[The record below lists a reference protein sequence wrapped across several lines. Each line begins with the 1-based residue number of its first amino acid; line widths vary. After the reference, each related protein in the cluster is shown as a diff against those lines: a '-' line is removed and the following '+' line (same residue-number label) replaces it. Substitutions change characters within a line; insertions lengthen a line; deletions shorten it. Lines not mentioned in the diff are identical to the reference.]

1 MEAAMYERMLNKT
14 EEPTIAEMTAY
25 CGENGGFFTS
35 LNEWLSQTFAT
46 EQKVVFPYGNQYGW
60 GSPAEAKTGMQYFC
74 RKQWVYCHGPI
85 V

>member
-1 MEAAMYERMLNKT
+1 MYERMLNKT

-46 EQKVVFPYGNQYGW
+46 EQKVVSLWQSVRLGDR
-60 GSPAEAKTGMQYFC
+60 SPAEAKTGMQYFC

>member
-1 MEAAMYERMLNKT
+1 MYERMLNKK
-14 EEPTIAEMTAY
+14 EEPTIAGMTAY

-60 GSPAEAKTGMQYFC
+60 GIAHRLKQKLVCNIFAD
-74 RKQWVYCHGPI
+74 RKSV